1 MGEYSKLDIV
11 KTMGTGRKSNAVLG
25 NIKINQQ
32 QLVDV
37 DMNCQRICKILRK
50 KTTEVKIFFKSFG
63 GGLLF

>member
-50 KTTEVKIFFKSFG
+50 KTTEAKIFFKSFG